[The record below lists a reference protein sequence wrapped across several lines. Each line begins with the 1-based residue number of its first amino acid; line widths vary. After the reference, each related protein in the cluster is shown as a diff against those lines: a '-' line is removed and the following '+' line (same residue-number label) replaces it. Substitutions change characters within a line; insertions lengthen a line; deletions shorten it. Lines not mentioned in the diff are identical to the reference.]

1 MYRPSC
7 SDSLTSLDSLMMAG
21 INVPETPDMTRRALK
36 TGSLQR
42 VAKQKSASCKFLL
55 TVCSVFIDNLTV
67 LLTVW
72 QFYWQYAQFLLTI
85 WQFYWQYAQFLL
97 TVWQFYWQ
105 YAQFLLTV
113 WQFYWQFAQFSH
125 IIDPINSSFCRD
137 LIGWWNLFVK
147 NICVVKYVFFS
158 RYFLNVKYLHQ
169 ACLFI
174 FKMLL
179 SIIEGSQLNPNCY
192 PQASWGWECEGWTVI
207 DI

>member
-1 MYRPSC
+1 
-7 SDSLTSLDSLMMAG
+7 
-21 INVPETPDMTRRALK
+21 MTRRALK

-72 QFYWQYAQFLLTI
+72 QFYWQSDSFIDSMLSFYWQSDSFIDSMLSFYWV

>member
-67 LLTVW
+67 
-72 QFYWQYAQFLLTI
+72 
-85 WQFYWQYAQFLL
+85 
-97 TVWQFYWQ
+97 
-105 YAQFLLTV
+105 LLTV